1 MLSRL
6 LCVPNWLYKYTSHER
21 ALSVLSEGKVYF
33 PNRGELN
40 DPFDCKFVLDLSTPE
55 KRKKIIEYNNAKVEQ
70 MKRENRDTSMLLPKS
85 QSREYQ
91 RRIIEDDELAMQVSQ
106 QLALDFDAANIGIY
120 CFSEINDSVVM
131 WAHYADNHRG
141 CCLMFDFRGHIYQSV
156 EHGRDCF
163 PFTFINMVRY
173 KDKYPML
180 GLGNSHQM
188 VPHEPGSVHSVKSKD
203 WQYEKEWR
211 AIMYDTSVK
220 TPITGMDFGE
230 SKDPVLS
237 ESQGAGFY
245 QLKEGLLDGV
255 ILGCKMTDVKKQQ
268 IIDAARRRKTKIYQS
283 SPKSYEYGMEIELL

>member
-120 CFSEINDSVVM
+120 CFSEN
-131 WAHYADNHRG
+131 
-141 CCLMFDFRGHIYQSV
+141 
-156 EHGRDCF
+156 
-163 PFTFINMVRY
+163 
-173 KDKYPML
+173 K
-180 GLGNSHQM
+180 
-188 VPHEPGSVHSVKSKD
+188 
-203 WQYEKEWR
+203 
-211 AIMYDTSVK
+211 
-220 TPITGMDFGE
+220 
-230 SKDPVLS
+230 
-237 ESQGAGFY
+237 
-245 QLKEGLLDGV
+245 
-255 ILGCKMTDVKKQQ
+255 
-268 IIDAARRRKTKIYQS
+268 
-283 SPKSYEYGMEIELL
+283 